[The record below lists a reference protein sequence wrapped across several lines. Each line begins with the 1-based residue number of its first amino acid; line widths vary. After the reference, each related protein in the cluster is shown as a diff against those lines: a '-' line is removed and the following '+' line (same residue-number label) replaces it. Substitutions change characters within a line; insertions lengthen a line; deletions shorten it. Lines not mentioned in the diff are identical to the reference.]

1 MKKHQYLPFFS
12 SILYSSPYNQFVQT
26 EGYCKQYLVE
36 PGTDFPTEVDHESR
50 YFNNQIEILVRI
62 EMKQQISLNLF
73 NQQGKLVRSVEIAG
87 ESGLNLMR
95 LDNLDHLSPGP
106 YYLQLNREGETMTRM
121 ITKQ

>member
-1 MKKHQYLPFFS
+1 MKKRQYLPFIS
-12 SILYSSPYNQFVQT
+12 SILYSSPFNQFVQT
-26 EGYCKQYLVE
+26 EGYCKQFLVE
-36 PGTDFPTEVDHESR
+36 QGTDLPKEAEESR
-50 YFNNQIEILVRI
+50 YFDNHIEILVRI
-62 EMKQQISLNLF
+62 EKKQQISLNLF

-95 LDNLDHLSPGP
+95 LDNLDHLSRGH